1 VLFEFPFDYYRGAL
15 LKNLYV
21 IFVVLAGRG
30 ECALGAPLLA
40 EHHLGLQ
47 GHCRLLQVD
56 EPLLLELAPDLIF
69 HGVL

>member
-1 VLFEFPFDYYRGAL
+1 
-15 LKNLYV
+15 V

-56 EPLLLELAPDLIF
+56 EPFLLELAPDLIF